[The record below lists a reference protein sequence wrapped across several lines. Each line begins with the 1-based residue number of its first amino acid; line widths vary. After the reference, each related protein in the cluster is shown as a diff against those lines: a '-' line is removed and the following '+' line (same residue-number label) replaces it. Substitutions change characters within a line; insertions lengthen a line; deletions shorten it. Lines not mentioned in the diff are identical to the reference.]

1 MSILLPKIKVFI
13 AQDSNLLSH
22 STLPETELLDN
33 NITILGIE
41 NNINNLTNS
50 YEKLKPNVI
59 LVYIENP
66 ANLDLI
72 PKLNLPI
79 IIILKKSG
87 DTVKSVYEKNRVV
100 IIKPIISSERDLK
113 TFASSLSVKIKS
125 LYNLANTPLSYAKK
139 VIAIGASTG
148 GTEAI
153 LEIIK
158 DLPSNT
164 CSILI
169 VQHMPEMFSEMY
181 AKRLD
186 SLSNMKVR
194 EAKDNDRVV
203 NGEIL
208 IAAGG
213 YHLSLC
219 KDASGYY
226 VHSKEGVKVCGH
238 CPSVDVLFKS
248 VAQIAKNNALGII
261 LTGMGKDGA
270 YGLLDM
276 RNAGAST
283 IGQNAESCIVYG
295 MPKEA
300 FNINAVQ
307 KELPLG
313 QITNE
318 IINYTNKN

>member
-1 MSILLPKIKVFI
+1 MSMLLPKIKVFI
-13 AQDSNLLSH
+13 AQDSNLLST
-22 STLPETELLDN
+22 STLPETTLFDN
-33 NITILGIE
+33 NINIIGIE
-41 NNINNLTNS
+41 NNINGVARS
-50 YEKLKPNVI
+50 CEKLKPNVVLI
-59 LVYIENP
+59 YIENP
-66 ANLDLI
+66 NNLDFI
-72 PKLNLPI
+72 PRLNLPI
-79 IIILKKSG
+79 IFILKKSG
-87 DTVKSVYEKNRVV
+87 DAVKSVYEKNRVV
-100 IIKPIISSERDLK
+100 IIKPIISSENDLK
-113 TFASSLSVKIKS
+113 NFATKLSTQITN
-125 LYNLANTPLSYAKK
+125 LYKVSKTPLNYATKL
-139 VIAIGASTG
+139 IAIGASTG

-169 VQHMPEMFSEMY
+169 VQHMPEIFSEMY

-194 EAKDNDRVV
+194 EAKDNDRVL
-203 NGEIL
+203 NGEVL

-213 YHLSLC
+213 CHLSLC
-219 KDASGYY
+219 KDSTGFY
-226 VHSKEGVKVCGH
+226 VRSHAGSKVCGH

-248 VAQIAKNNALGII
+248 VAQVARNNALGII

-276 RNAGAST
+276 RKSGANT
-283 IGQNAESCIVYG
+283 IGQNADSCIVYG

-307 KELPLG
+307 KELALHE
-313 QITNE
+313 ISTE
-318 IINYTNKN
+318 IINYSNKN